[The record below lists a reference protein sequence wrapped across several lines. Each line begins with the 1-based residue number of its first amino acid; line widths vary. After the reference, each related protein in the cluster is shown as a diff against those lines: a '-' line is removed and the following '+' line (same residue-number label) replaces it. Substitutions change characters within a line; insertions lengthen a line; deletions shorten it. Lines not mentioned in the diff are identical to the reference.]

1 MKKSKNNDSIIQN
14 LFFIKEGLIEI
25 KNNDNKIDF
34 EKLETYIKTVN
45 LIIIAFKGV
54 KRLFLILFAI
64 IAVLVGYIVI
74 SSEYNSEVL
83 DFNAEIKNL
92 KNDSL
97 VRKILE
103 IKEVEKGDSITTS
116 YNYILR
122 NDKLVTYNMLL
133 RENDSL
139 SSKNDSIKNI
149 LDELIDKNKNL
160 KSKLNLVFDNYP
172 IKIIETDKYITI
184 ESKQIDSSMIL
195 LKAYRH
201 KMYFDNSKNHWIIKD
216 K

>member
-54 KRLFLILFAI
+54 RRLFLILFAVI
-64 IAVLVGYIVI
+64 VVLVGYIVI
-74 SSEYNSEVL
+74 SLEYNSEVV
-83 DFNAEIKNL
+83 DFNAEIENL

-103 IKEVEKGDSITTS
+103 IKEVKKGDSITTG
-116 YNYILR
+116 YNYILK

-149 LDELIDKNKNL
+149 LDELIKKNKNL

>member
-54 KRLFLILFAI
+54 RRLFLILFAVI
-64 IAVLVGYIVI
+64 VVLVGYIVI
-74 SSEYNSEVL
+74 SLEYNSEVV
-83 DFNAEIKNL
+83 DFNAEIENL

-103 IKEVEKGDSITTS
+103 IKEVKKGDSITTS
-116 YNYILR
+116 YNYILK

-149 LDELIDKNKNL
+149 LDELIKKNKNL

-184 ESKQIDSSMIL
+184 ESKQIDSSMFL